1 MVGSAGTCH
10 RLPDRGR
17 RAPLT
22 GPPPRVP
29 RVRRRGKAE
38 LRLVAYLEP
47 NGPPH
52 PPPRGAGRSTTT
64 PPQPTVCTSP
74 RRTYRVPHRGRADQL
89 RGTRLPVTPALVC
102 FLFPLQTQ
110 LHFGVVTFWTT
121 FRLNAEYDTAFD
133 PWSDQLSM
141 GGGARPSPR
150 SAATRSV
157 GNYMLSN
164 TLGEGTFGKVKGGV
178 HLLTGEKVAV
188 KVLQHGQSLGSAAAR
203 LLCLGRSS

>member
-1 MVGSAGTCH
+1 MT
-10 RLPDRGR
+10 L
-17 RAPLT
+17 
-22 GPPPRVP
+22 
-29 RVRRRGKAE
+29 
-38 LRLVAYLEP
+38 
-47 NGPPH
+47 
-52 PPPRGAGRSTTT
+52 
-64 PPQPTVCTSP
+64 
-74 RRTYRVPHRGRADQL
+74 
-89 RGTRLPVTPALVC
+89 ALVC